1 MSASSEGRPQNLK
14 ASSTRPGAAQFKS
27 TQNRNTRQTMHLHWN
42 SRININTCKTQ
53 KAILD
58 INQEWNSDF
67 GPDKDRKKKT
77 LGKDFNKSA

>member
-1 MSASSEGRPQNLK
+1 
-14 ASSTRPGAAQFKS
+14 
-27 TQNRNTRQTMHLHWN
+27 MHLHWN

-58 INQEWNSDF
+58 INQEWNSGF
-67 GPDKDRKKKT
+67 GPDKDRKKKKKT